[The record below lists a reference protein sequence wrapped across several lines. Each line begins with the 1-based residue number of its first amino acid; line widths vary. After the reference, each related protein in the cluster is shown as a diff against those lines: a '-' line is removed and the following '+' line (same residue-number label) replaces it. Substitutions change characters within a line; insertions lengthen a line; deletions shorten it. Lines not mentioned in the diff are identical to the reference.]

1 MHVLKH
7 RGAGL
12 EFVDP
17 YSMLFDRP
25 FITWY
30 PNDEIL
36 FFLAKPPFLLYLV
49 EINNPPILPLIFS
62 LKSLKCL
69 YGSLKNPSPYRPAG
83 LLRWHP
89 HFTQGETPPL
99 RPPKKVSDAAAA
111 LNGAT
116 ALLRVLTY
124 NVWFSSWDR
133 RDEDSRIGL
142 EQGGWLFLLT
152 DHEK

>member
-1 MHVLKH
+1 MPYLSFEAFCPKTTLSTSLTQRPGTYHEQMHVLKQ

-62 LKSLKCL
+62 LKSLKFL

-83 LLRWHP
+83 LLR
-89 HFTQGETPPL
+89 
-99 RPPKKVSDAAAA
+99 
-111 LNGAT
+111 
-116 ALLRVLTY
+116 
-124 NVWFSSWDR
+124 
-133 RDEDSRIGL
+133 
-142 EQGGWLFLLT
+142 
-152 DHEK
+152 